1 LHAEGSNEATGG
13 ESGTTLYWAPAPR
26 LAKEGTTLYWAPKA
40 SLEGPLDWVNP
51 SLSGLANHAV
61 GLASL
66 VRAVFAFESETVR
79 EAALQSGGHEGDR
92 IHAVGLSGRPPF
104 LRERPVTF
112 EDA

>member
-61 GLASL
+61 GLASRL
-66 VRAVFAFESETVR
+66 CVRFSRLRA
-79 EAALQSGGHEGDR
+79 AALQSEPTR
-92 IHAVGLSGRPPF
+92 AIASMLW
-104 LRERPVTF
+104 
-112 EDA
+112 A